1 MTCQLCKSGNNREA
15 TNHAYT
21 FRHRKNLIQLFK
33 EYNKKKENMPF
44 DKWQEIYEECLTILT
59 KIVGD

>member
-15 TNHAYT
+15 PNHAYT
-21 FRHRKNLIQLFK
+21 FRHRKKLIQLFK

-44 DKWQEIYEECLTILT
+44 DKWEEIYEDCLNELIN
-59 KIVGD
+59 